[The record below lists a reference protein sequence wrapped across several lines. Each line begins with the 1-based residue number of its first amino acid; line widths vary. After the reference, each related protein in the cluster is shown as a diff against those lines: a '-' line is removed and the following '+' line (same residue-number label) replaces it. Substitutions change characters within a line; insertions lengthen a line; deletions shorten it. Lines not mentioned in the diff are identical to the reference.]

1 MYKQQYND
9 IQCSF
14 LVSFVAFEV
23 LMGATLYK
31 YNYQKQQRPN
41 LNNALHL
48 PFDQHVLRA
57 GFYFECVA
65 GGLFILSLLIFV
77 LDAVTHRGENDHSHS
92 VCPAHTGENS

>member
-1 MYKQQYND
+1 MSRTRAQIFVYD

-14 LVSFVAFEV
+14 LISFVAFEV

-31 YNYQKQQRPN
+31 YNYQRQQRQD

-57 GFYFECVA
+57 GFFFECAA
-65 GGLFILSLLIFV
+65 GGLFILSLLIFN
-77 LDAVTHRGENDHSHS
+77 LDAIPQRQER
-92 VCPAHTGENS
+92 